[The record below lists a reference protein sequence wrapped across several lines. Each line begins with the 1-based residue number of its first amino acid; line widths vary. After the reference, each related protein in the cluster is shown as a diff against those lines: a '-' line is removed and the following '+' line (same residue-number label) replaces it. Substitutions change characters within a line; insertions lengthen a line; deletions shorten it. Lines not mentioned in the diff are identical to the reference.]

1 MPAKTTLEAF
11 IARQRQR
18 QPGSRRDYLQ
28 LITDMAE
35 AGKRVAAQV
44 NQAALTGSLGSS
56 GQINVHG
63 ESVQKLDEAANETFV
78 GMMER
83 GGLLAGMASE
93 EMENAY
99 SVPAQY
105 GTGPYLLV
113 FDPVDGSSNIDVNVS
128 IGTIF
133 SVYRRTGRG
142 GPVCENEFMQRGWE
156 QLCAGY
162 ITYGSSTMLVFTAG
176 DGTHGFT
183 LDAYSGDFILTHEN
197 IRMPAEGGIYSANE
211 ANRERWSAPVRDY
224 IDHLRTGGA
233 GRKYTGRYIGSLVA
247 DFHRNLLKGGVF
259 LYPGDSAAPQGKL
272 RLLYE
277 AGPLAFIAEQAGGKA
292 STGEERILDL
302 KPESLHQRVPLI
314 IGSADDVD
322 RAGRFHAAGGRRAA
336 APEAAVV

>member
-1 MPAKTTLEAF
+1 MPTKTTLEIF
-11 IARQRQR
+11 IRHQRQSR
-18 QPGSRRDYLQ
+18 PGSGDYLQ
-28 LITDMAE
+28 LIVDMAE

-44 NQAALTGSLGSS
+44 NQAALTGALGSS

-99 SVPAQY
+99 SVTAE
-105 GTGPYLLV
+105 GSGPYLLV

-133 SVYRRTGRG
+133 SIYRRTEKGGR
-142 GPVCENEFMQRGWE
+142 VCESEFMQRGWE

-162 ITYGSSTMLVFTAG
+162 ITYGSSTMLVYTAG
-176 DGTHGFT
+176 DGVHGFT
-183 LDAYSGDFILTHEN
+183 LDTYSGDFILTHEN
-197 IRMPAEGGIYSANE
+197 IRMPAAGGIYSTNE

-224 IDHLRTGGA
+224 IDHLRRGGA

-259 LYPGDSAAPQGKL
+259 LYPADSSAPQGKL

-292 STGEERILDL
+292 STGDERILDL
-302 KPESLHQRVPLI
+302 KPETLHQRVPLI
-314 IGSADDVD
+314 IGSAEDVD
-322 RAGRFHAAGGRRAA
+322 LAERFQSTGGRRAA
-336 APEAAVV
+336 TPEAAVI